1 MVKED
6 REVLEVEVF
15 REEEVVVEGDHHQVV
30 VAVAVVEGPL
40 LMVALADK
48 VVAAGDQDLKTQ
60 MQLLLGCI

>member
-30 VAVAVVEGPL
+30 AVAVVEGPL

-48 VVAAGDQDLKTQ
+48 VAAAGDQDLKTQ